1 MGRRRSAAH
10 SKKLANG
17 YSRRYGVRR
26 HSEELPKEP
35 ELVVEESRSEPL
47 PVVEPEPEPVVEQQ
61 SKPEPVVEP
70 EPEVSPAVVVS
81 EKQQSPL
88 DVAKK
93 LVKKTRSRKK
103 AAPKLK
109 EKVELE
115 DK

>member
-35 ELVVEESRSEPL
+35 ELVVEESRSK
-47 PVVEPEPEPVVEQQ
+47 PEPEPVVERQPE
-61 SKPEPVVEP
+61 PEPVVEP